1 MTDAPPPSSQ
11 KKSEDEAQ
19 GQRMTIYMPPG
30 AVIVERSEFDEPTEV
45 VASQVPSEEPKTLS
59 EHGKESLQSYGS
71 VINIYTGDEAR
82 GIKQQNLSEIP
93 TIENTPMNQQ
103 QALLRI
109 SEMLDVISKRLDHD
123 GPPTPPFI
131 RSTYPEE
138 VIEKKRAVVRED
150 RKLNENYVAVGFHFD
165 WMHAFNII
173 YISLILFS
181 ILLPSALHTFFD
193 TEVTSASKNYE
204 AVGIQRGD
212 LLITQ
217 AVSASTIVVG
227 DFVSLHDAFSGTS
240 EMIQVSEISA
250 PGING
255 EVTIAI
261 PPQAGSALG
270 LSYTVDGNLLVDRVT
285 KSIPAL
291 GNVNMIL
298 SSIYVQFLVA
308 AFVIILNIVVHTR
321 RRRRYSR
328 SLGSYTIH

>member
-45 VASQVPSEEPKTLS
+45 VASQVPSEEPKTSS

-82 GIKQQNLSEIP
+82 GTKQQNLSEIP
-93 TIENTPMNQQ
+93 TIENTPMNEQ

-150 RKLNENYVAVGFHFD
+150 RKLNENYVSVGFHFD

-181 ILLPSALHTFFD
+181 MLLPAALHTFFD

-204 AVGIQRGD
+204 VVGIQRGD

-217 AVSASTIVVG
+217 AVSASTLVVG

-250 PGING
+250 PGVNG
-255 EVTIAI
+255 EVTVAI
-261 PPQAGSALG
+261 PPQAGSAFG
-270 LSYTVDGNLLVDRVT
+270 LSYTVDGNVLVDRVT

-291 GNVNMIL
+291 GNVIMIFG
-298 SSIYVQFLVA
+298 SIYVRFLVA